1 MVKSLHLTKDLMLS
15 KDLIAL
21 KEAFMLYVGFSALMV
36 SGWFDV
42 QYSTVVSVPINGLT
56 CICHWF
62 FLWF

>member
-1 MVKSLHLTKDLMLS
+1 LS